1 MTKKRILIVDDD
13 AALTM
18 AVRLNLED
26 TEKYEVMV
34 ENQSIHALKTAREFL
49 PHLIIL
55 DVIMPGKDGGD
66 VLAELKADRALKSV
80 PVIMLTALV
89 SKSDTGSG
97 QVVESDKEVMLAKPV
112 DLDVL
117 IQCIEERLS
126 GQL

>member
-26 TEKYEVMV
+26 TGKYEVMV

-49 PHLIIL
+49 PQLIIL

-66 VLAELKADRALKSV
+66 VLAELKADRAMRNV

-89 SKSDTGSG
+89 SKTDTNAGA
-97 QVVESDKEVMLAKPV
+97 VVESDQEVMLAKPV

-117 IQCIEERLS
+117 IQCIEDRLS
-126 GQL
+126 GSL

>member
-1 MTKKRILIVDDD
+1 MTKKRILIIDDD

-26 TEKYEVMV
+26 TGRYEVMV
-34 ENQSIHALKTAREFL
+34 ENQSIHALNTAREFL

-66 VLAELKADRALKSV
+66 VLAELKADRALKPV

-89 SKSDTGSG
+89 SKTDTNTGT
-97 QVVESDKEVMLAKPV
+97 VVESDEEVMLAKPV

-117 IQCIEERLS
+117 IQCIEDRLA